1 MESAH
6 FNVIIQYCV
15 CQPLP
20 KPTLKCHALF
30 MPHTNTHLKW
40 NATMYSQQPV
50 ESKIPAFSITA
61 NSTCWLPVP
70 AARIVHEHKTKPKS
84 QWISLISVPALPN
97 EKMASPILWKLEV
110 CHFCYGVQGFCW
122 SGSCLYVDSEA
133 SVMARPLTTWFVKR
147 QRAQELYFHNQCQH
161 FILERPWWTDN
172 DSLTN
177 GKQNLVSLDS
187 RSDQCSSYNVC
198 SENQTNTSPVN
209 LDAS

>member
-1 MESAH
+1 
-6 FNVIIQYCV
+6 
-15 CQPLP
+15 
-20 KPTLKCHALF
+20 
-30 MPHTNTHLKW
+30 
-40 NATMYSQQPV
+40 
-50 ESKIPAFSITA
+50 
-61 NSTCWLPVP
+61 
-70 AARIVHEHKTKPKS
+70 
-84 QWISLISVPALPN
+84 
-97 EKMASPILWKLEV
+97 MASPILWKLEV